1 MEKLLNTNQLAE
13 LLQVKPSTIRAWVFK
28 RKLPFLRVGARAVRF
43 DPHAIQKFLRA
54 VPSLRPLHHPTDPG
68 DGEGGER

>member
-1 MEKLLNTNQLAE
+1 
-13 LLQVKPSTIRAWVFK
+13 
-28 RKLPFLRVGARAVRF
+28 LRVGARAVRF